1 MKWKEKI
8 RPFLSFS
15 MREKRGILLW
25 VCLMVV
31 IILFPLVRNKLFP
44 PDWPSAEELAE
55 EIRNFEDN
63 LKPETGMAFQQEKGE
78 NSGRAVK
85 LFPFNP
91 NENLYDDWLALGL
104 TPRQAR
110 TADNYLK
117 SGGAFRV
124 PADLKKIYG
133 LDSGRYALLEPYIRI
148 PQGTGEGGADASGA
162 EPGGRKASLAGA
174 APLELNTADSA
185 DLQVLP
191 GVGPVLASRLVRY
204 RLLIGGF
211 YSIDQVGEVYGLDDT
226 LIAGW
231 GGRVWIDSTRIRKMD
246 LNRAGFQELIRH
258 PYLDYYHTR
267 ALVQYRESQGKFS
280 NLEEIRRNRLL
291 PDSIYR
297 RIAPYLEIGHRKP

>member
-1 MKWKEKI
+1 MI
-8 RPFLSFS
+8 
-15 MREKRGILLW
+15 G
-25 VCLMVV
+25 

-44 PDWPSAEELAE
+44 PVWPSAEELAE
-55 EIRNFEDN
+55 EVRNFEAS
-63 LKPETGMAFQQEKGE
+63 LEPEEGMASLQEEGQ
-78 NSGRAVK
+78 NPGGRVK
-85 LFPFNP
+85 MFPFNP
-91 NENLYDDWLALGL
+91 NENSYSDWLDLGL

-117 SGGAFRV
+117 RGGAFRV

-148 PQGTGEGGADASGA
+148 PGGTGEGRADMPEE
-162 EPGGRKASLAGA
+162 EPDGRKASPAGA
-174 APLELNTADSA
+174 VPLELNTADSTE
-185 DLQVLP
+185 LQVLP

-211 YSIDQVGEVYGLDDT
+211 YSMDQVEEVYGLDDS

-246 LNRAGFQELIRH
+246 LNRAGFRELLRH

-267 ALVQYRESQGKFS
+267 ALVQYRESQGGFS
-280 NLEEIRRNRLL
+280 SLEEIRRNRLL

-297 RIAPYLEIGHRKP
+297 RIAPYLETGHRQP